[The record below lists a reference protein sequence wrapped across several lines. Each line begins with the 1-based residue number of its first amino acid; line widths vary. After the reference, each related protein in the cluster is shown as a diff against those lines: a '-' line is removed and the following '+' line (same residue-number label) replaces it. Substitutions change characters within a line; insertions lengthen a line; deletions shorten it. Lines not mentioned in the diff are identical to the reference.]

1 MSAFDP
7 KRTSADSSVAFDS
20 PRYRI
25 DLYQNAPG
33 QLVHYQRRAING
45 LVRMQPD
52 LLEHLERR
60 IPRYTSYPTAAQF
73 RSDISANV
81 YEAWLAAL
89 PADEAIS
96 IYLHVPFCAELCL
109 YCGCHTT
116 VARGY
121 TPVAAYVDLLQR
133 EISLV
138 GQVTGRHKV
147 NHVHWGG
154 GTPNI
159 VKSQDF
165 LRVMAGIEA
174 RFGFT
179 SQTELAIE
187 IDPRTLTREQV
198 TALAQAGVTRASLG
212 VQDFEPRV
220 QAAVGR
226 IQSFD
231 QTSRAIDWLRDV
243 GIESINLDLMYGL
256 PHQTVSTVIAT
267 AKRALALAPDRIAL
281 FGYAHVPWMKR
292 HQRLIS
298 ISTLPGS
305 SDRLAQGRAAAD
317 VFIAA
322 AYIPIGLDHF
332 AKKGDLLA
340 CRQREGRLH
349 RNFQGYTTDESGTII
364 GFGTSAIGTLAQGY
378 VQNAAAT
385 LQYQDAINRGWL
397 ATSREY
403 QLTDEDRFRWH
414 IIERLMCD
422 LYVDL
427 ADACRMHDRNLTD
440 LTSELAQLDQL
451 VRQGIIERAGAIV
464 RLSSP
469 TPFIRIVCA
478 VFDKHSLS
486 GEPRYSLA
494 S

>member
-1 MSAFDP
+1 
-7 KRTSADSSVAFDS
+7 
-20 PRYRI
+20 
-25 DLYQNAPG
+25 
-33 QLVHYQRRAING
+33 
-45 LVRMQPD
+45 MQPH
-52 LLEHLERR
+52 LLEYLERR
-60 IPRYTSYPTAAQF
+60 IPRYTSYPTSAQF
-73 RSDISANV
+73 RSDINVNV
-81 YEAWLAAL
+81 YEDWLAAL

-96 IYLHVPFCAELCL
+96 IYIHIPFCAELCL

-121 TPVAAYVDLLQR
+121 APVAAYLDLLER

-138 GQVTGRHKV
+138 GQITGRRKI

-154 GTPNI
+154 GTPTI
-159 VKSQDF
+159 VTPQHF
-165 LRVMAGIEA
+165 LRVMASLEA
-174 RFGFT
+174 RFNFT

-187 IDPRTLTREQV
+187 IDPRTLTREHI
-198 TALAQAGVTRASLG
+198 TALARAGITRASLG

-231 QTSRAIDWLRDV
+231 QTARAVDWLRDI

-256 PHQTVSTVIAT
+256 PQQTVSTVIAT
-267 AKRALALAPDRIAL
+267 AQRALALEPDRIAL

-298 ISTLPGS
+298 PSTLPGS
-305 SDRLAQGRAAAD
+305 SDRFAQGRAASD
-317 VFIAA
+317 VFMAA
-322 AYIPIGLDHF
+322 AYSPIGLDHF
-332 AKKGDLLA
+332 AKDGDLLA

-349 RNFQGYTTDESGTII
+349 RNFQGYTTDETRTII

-378 VQNAAAT
+378 VQNAAGT
-385 LQYQDAINRGWL
+385 VQYRDAINRGCL
-397 ATSREY
+397 ATARGY
-403 QLTDEDRFRWH
+403 QLTDDDRFRWH

-422 LYVDL
+422 LQIDL
-427 ADACRMHDRNLTD
+427 ADICGTHDRSLTD
-440 LTSELAQLDQL
+440 LTSELAQLDKFFQ
-451 VRQGIIERAGAIV
+451 QGIIAPAGTRISA
-464 RLSSP
+464 SSP
-469 TPFIRIVCA
+469 PFIRTICA
-478 VFDKHSLS
+478 VFDKHLLN